1 MTRLAAAIALL
12 LALAAG
18 CGGPD
23 DEQTERGELLA
34 VRDGSRLLG
43 IDVASGERRFTL
55 PAGIPS
61 ADGRR
66 YVAAA
71 TAGDRTTLTVYDA
84 RTGAKLSHRTVDGAW
99 RLGAVSADGRLLALA
114 GDAKGALA
122 VLEPGSPL
130 RRIALD
136 GDFAVDAIASDGRSL
151 FLIERLGGERYA
163 VRLYDLV
170 SDRLHE
176 GSLRPKNEDEEM
188 VGVAGQQ
195 VGTSDGDWLLT
206 LYVNTEEHEAF
217 VHALNLRERFA
228 LCLDLP
234 SEGAGV
240 EALRGYA
247 LAVPRSGADVYAAN
261 ARLGVAARLG
271 LQELG
276 SVVPMTLA
284 DRARTPSAAAVS
296 DDGQLLWVASG
307 RTLQG
312 RDTAAQTPLPRRTL
326 DGPATALGFG
336 RDGLLYVVEASG
348 VLAFD
353 AATGAPAGA

>member
-1 MTRLAAAIALL
+1 VTRLAAALALL
-12 LALAAG
+12 LAVVAG
-18 CGGPD
+18 CGRSID
-23 DEQTERGELLA
+23 HEADRGELLA

-43 IDVASGERRFTL
+43 VDAATGEHRFAL
-55 PAGIPS
+55 PPGIAS

-66 YVAAA
+66 YVSAA

-84 RTGAKLSHRTVDGAW
+84 HTGAKLADRTVRGAW

-114 GDAKGALA
+114 GDATGELA
-122 VLEPGSPL
+122 VVEPGAPP
-130 RRIALD
+130 RRIRLD

-151 FLIERLGGERYA
+151 FLIERLGGEHYA

-170 SDRLHE
+170 ADRLHE
-176 GSLRPKNEDEEM
+176 GSIRPKNEDEEM

-195 VGTSDGDWLLT
+195 LGTRDGDWLLT

-240 EALRGYA
+240 EALRGYS
-247 LAVPRSGADVYAAN
+247 LAVPRSGTDVYAAN
-261 ARLGVAARLG
+261 ARLGLAARVG
-271 LQELG
+271 LLDLG
-276 SVVPMTLA
+276 SVVPLTLS
-284 DRARTPSAAAVS
+284 ARSRTQSNAAVS
-296 DDGQLLWVASG
+296 DDGRLLWVASG

-312 RDTAAQTPLPRRTL
+312 VDTSARSPLPRRTL
-326 DGPATALGFG
+326 DMPATALVFG
-336 RDGLLYVVEASG
+336 RNGLLYVVGASG
-348 VLAFD
+348 VLALD
-353 AATGAPAGA
+353 AATGAPPAA

>member
-1 MTRLAAAIALL
+1 MTRLAAALVLL

-18 CGGPD
+18 CGSVD
-23 DEQTERGELLA
+23 QDEADRGELLA

-43 IDVASGERRFTL
+43 LDAATGERRFAL
-55 PAGIPS
+55 PPGTGS

-66 YVAAA
+66 YVSAA
-71 TAGDRTTLTVYDA
+71 TAGGRTTLTVFDPRSGA
-84 RTGAKLSHRTVDGAW
+84 RLAERTVAGAW
-99 RLGAVSADGRLLALA
+99 QLGAVSADGRLLALA
-114 GDAKGALA
+114 GDAKGELA
-122 VLEPGSPL
+122 VVEPDEPL

-163 VRLYDLV
+163 VRLYDLAA
-170 SDRLHE
+170 DRLHE
-176 GSLRPKNEDEEM
+176 GSIRPKNEDEEM
-188 VGVAGQQ
+188 VGVAGEQ
-195 VGTSDGDWLLT
+195 VGTRDGDWLLT

-240 EALRGYA
+240 EALRGYS

-261 ARLGVAARLG
+261 VRLGVAARVG
-271 LQELG
+271 LRELG
-276 SVVPMTLA
+276 SVVPLTLA
-284 DRARTPSAAAVS
+284 ARSRTQSNAAVS
-296 DDGQLLWVASG
+296 DDGRLLWVASG

-312 RDTAAQTPLPRRTL
+312 LDTDARRPLPRRTL
-326 DGPATALGFG
+326 DRPATALAFG
-336 RDGLLYVVEASG
+336 RDGLLYVVGASG
-348 VLAFD
+348 VLALD
-353 AATGAPAGA
+353 AATGAPPAA